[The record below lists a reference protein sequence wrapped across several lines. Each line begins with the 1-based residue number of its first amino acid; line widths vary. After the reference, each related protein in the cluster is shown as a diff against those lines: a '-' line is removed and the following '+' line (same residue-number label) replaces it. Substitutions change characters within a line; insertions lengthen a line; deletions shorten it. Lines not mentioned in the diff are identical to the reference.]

1 MSSKMTL
8 YLSILVSAPAAEI
21 QALNSAGGSYPRSG
35 YDIMSS
41 KMTLYLRILVTAPA
55 TEIQALNS
63 AGGSYLWSGYDIDIK
78 NIQGRCVNLG
88 NKRTG

>member
-1 MSSKMTL
+1 MTL
-8 YLSILVSAPAAEI
+8 YLRILVSAPAAEI

-55 TEIQALNS
+55 AEIQALNS

-78 NIQGRCVNLG
+78 NIQGSRVNLG

>member
-8 YLSILVSAPAAEI
+8 YLRILVSAPAAEI

-55 TEIQALNS
+55 AEIQALILPVVHICGADMILILRTYKA
-63 AGGSYLWSGYDIDIK
+63 AG
-78 NIQGRCVNLG
+78 
-88 NKRTG
+88 